1 MRNKKISIPSPFCF
15 KTEMTVQV
23 SDINYG
29 GHVGNE
35 RYLLFAQ
42 ETRMRFLATIGC
54 SEMHFGPFGLALTE
68 AHVEYFHELFHGNT
82 IRISLAIG
90 TLSRASFDCFYLI
103 KLLKNEEEIE
113 VPPSKQAWFVSTTKK
128 EKSGQFPMGSEKS
141 WNIVPSKK
149 MMVNGSISP
158 MMPLP
163 E

>member
-1 MRNKKISIPSPFCF
+1 MRNRKITIPSSFCYQ
-15 KTEMTVQV
+15 TEMTVQV

-90 TLSRASFDCFYLI
+90 KPSRASFDCFYLI
-103 KLLKNEEEIE
+103 KLIKDGVEVESATIKTSMVCFDYNERKVRSIPDDLRKILEQCAEQKND
-113 VPPSKQAWFVSTTKK
+113 
-128 EKSGQFPMGSEKS
+128 G
-141 WNIVPSKK
+141 
-149 MMVNGSISP
+149 
-158 MMPLP
+158 
-163 E
+163 

>member
-15 KTEMTVQV
+15 QTEMTVQV

-103 KLLKNEEEIE
+103 KLLKNEEIYRLSFITNKKNTRIVNIIYISSFFFESRQYNIE
-113 VPPSKQAWFVSTTKK
+113 KR
-128 EKSGQFPMGSEKS
+128 
-141 WNIVPSKK
+141 ID
-149 MMVNGSISP
+149 
-158 MMPLP
+158 
-163 E
+163 

>member
-15 KTEMTVQV
+15 QTEMTVQV

-103 KLLKNEEEIE
+103 KLLKNDEEIE
-113 VPPSKQAWFVSTTKK
+113 VATIKTSMVCFDYK
-128 EKSGQFPMGSEKS
+128 ERK
-141 WNIVPSKK
+141 VR
-149 MMVNGSISP
+149 SIP
-158 MMPLP
+158 DEFRKIL
-163 E
+163 EHCAEQKNDG